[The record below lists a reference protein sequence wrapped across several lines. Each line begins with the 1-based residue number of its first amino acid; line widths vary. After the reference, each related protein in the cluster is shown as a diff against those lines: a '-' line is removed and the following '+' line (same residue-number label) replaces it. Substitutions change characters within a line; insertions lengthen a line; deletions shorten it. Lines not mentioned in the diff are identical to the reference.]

1 MKLMKQLILIFVLVT
16 SQLAYSS
23 ESIYGD
29 AIKHLI
35 KQSISS
41 SDYIQTKDS
50 LYHYKLV
57 FEHNSIF
64 EDENI
69 PSNILGYNIISEKS
83 IKEYIN
89 KSKKGLI
96 IVFTIEK
103 IDFCETCTVPFYIRI
118 NEWHIIKKD
127 NNEFA
132 VSYYSAWSVCYL
144 YNCKTRTFK
153 YRYIDGGGSYGS
165 YYEEQENSCTVGS
178 SIYDHTAL

>member
-1 MKLMKQLILIFVLVT
+1 MKHLILIFVLVT
-16 SQLAYSS
+16 SQFAYSS

-35 KQSISS
+35 QKSVTEY
-41 SDYIQTKDS
+41 DYLQIKDGHDS
-50 LYHYKLV
+50 LYHHKLV

-69 PSNILGYNIISEKS
+69 PSNILEYNIISENS

-127 NNEFA
+127 NNELA

-165 YYEEQENSCTVGS
+165 YYAEQEARRKGW
-178 SIYDHTAL
+178 ID

>member
-35 KQSISS
+35 KQRISGV
-41 SDYIQTKDS
+41 DYIQTKDS
-50 LYHYKLV
+50 LYHHKLV

-64 EDENI
+64 EDENV

-83 IKEYIN
+83 IKDYIN
-89 KSKKGLI
+89 KSGNGLI

-103 IDFCETCTVPFYIRI
+103 IDFCETCTAPFSVAIT
-118 NEWHIIKKD
+118 EWHIIKKD
-127 NNEFA
+127 NNKYVFMDSYFYA
-132 VSYYSAWSVCYL
+132 VSYL
-144 YNCKTRTFK
+144 YNCKTKTFQ
-153 YRYIDGGGSYGS
+153 YRYINYAGTLGP
-165 YYEEQENSCTVGS
+165 YYDKQEARRKGW
-178 SIYDHTAL
+178 ID